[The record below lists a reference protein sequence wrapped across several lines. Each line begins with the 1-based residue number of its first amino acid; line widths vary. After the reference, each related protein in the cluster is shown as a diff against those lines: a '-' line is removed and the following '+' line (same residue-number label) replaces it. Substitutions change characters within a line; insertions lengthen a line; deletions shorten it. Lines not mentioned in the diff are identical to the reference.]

1 MARDPPSYDSGKPL
15 SEADAKTMMDKIEA
29 RSKWLKAN
37 GKAPP
42 YLGKHQRV
50 ILAWAKSKDGES
62 ETELIRI
69 WTKMERAA
77 HKMCPSRETRRRLS
91 YALSASRRPKL
102 TKGDK
107 ALMNNIVGK
116 ALPGIPGEAHKRR
129 LLSVAD
135 PWIRKLYNDVI
146 EWQSQRCTNSIPS
159 RHFFADD
166 EERRLARRL
175 SYALRS
181 SRRPKL
187 TEVDNSLLNIIP
199 GILGRAPKDRQNG
212 V

>member
-1 MARDPPSYDSGKPL
+1 MSIRRLYENVIEWQSQRCTNSIPRRHFF
-15 SEADAKTMMDKIEA
+15 ADDEE
-29 RSKWLKAN
+29 R
-37 GKAPP
+37 
-42 YLGKHQRV
+42 R
-50 ILAWAKSKDGES
+50 LA
-62 ETELIRI
+62 
-69 WTKMERAA
+69 
-77 HKMCPSRETRRRLS
+77 RRLS

-199 GILGRAPKDRQNG
+199 DILGRAPKGRQNG

>member
-1 MARDPPSYDSGKPL
+1 
-15 SEADAKTMMDKIEA
+15 
-29 RSKWLKAN
+29 
-37 GKAPP
+37 
-42 YLGKHQRV
+42 
-50 ILAWAKSKDGES
+50 
-62 ETELIRI
+62 
-69 WTKMERAA
+69 MERAA

-199 GILGRAPKDRQNG
+199 GILGRAPKGRQNG